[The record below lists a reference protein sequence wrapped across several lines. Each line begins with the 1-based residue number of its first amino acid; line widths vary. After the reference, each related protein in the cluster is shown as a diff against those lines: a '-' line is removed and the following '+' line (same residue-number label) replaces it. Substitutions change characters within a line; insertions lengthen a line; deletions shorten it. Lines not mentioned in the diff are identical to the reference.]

1 MFKSDRN
8 SNTDTMFVGLSCAA
22 QSGETNEMVPASL
35 GITASVGHN
44 GDNKF
49 PFNITKEEGP
59 FH

>member
-1 MFKSDRN
+1 
-8 SNTDTMFVGLSCAA
+8 MFVGLSCAA

-49 PFNITKEEGP
+49 PFSITKEEGP